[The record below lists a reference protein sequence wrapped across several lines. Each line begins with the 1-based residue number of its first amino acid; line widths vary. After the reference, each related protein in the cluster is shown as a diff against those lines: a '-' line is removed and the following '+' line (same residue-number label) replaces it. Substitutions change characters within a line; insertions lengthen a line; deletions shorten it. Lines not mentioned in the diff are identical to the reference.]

1 MMPKVGGRSFPGGL
15 VLGLTMAETV
25 ILIVFVLLLAM
36 TVLLG
41 RETDLREDVEQKL
54 EQLESIQGTL
64 DELGLSPEAARDVL
78 ASGTRDRYAAENW
91 RTLLRALDEES
102 DPQTAPSPEAVASQA
117 QAHET
122 LTDALRETGIRGITA
137 VLNAMTT
144 LAEIVKISH
153 AAGLTL
159 ADAKERIADTE
170 VGDGRGT
177 DHPSC
182 WTDNDNTV
190 AYLFDVALVD
200 AGYILQPAR
209 APQHEP
215 KRASL
220 PLSRI
225 RTGRLLS
232 STEFREQTREL
243 LEWSVANEC
252 RFFVRAFD
260 LTAADQKE
268 VYKDRMRT
276 LESRFYK
283 NANPSGTPPSVGTV
297 LLRQ

>member
-1 MMPKVGGRSFPGGL
+1 MPKQGGRSFPGGL

-41 RETDLREDVEQKL
+41 RETDLREDVEKKL
-54 EQLESIQGTL
+54 AQLESMQGTL

-78 ASGTRDRYAAENW
+78 ASGTRDRHAAENW

-102 DPQTAPSPEAVASQA
+102 DPRTAPSPEAVASRM

-122 LTDALRETGIRGITA
+122 LTEALRETGIKGITA
-137 VLNAMTT
+137 VPDAMTT
-144 LAEIVKISH
+144 LAEIAKISH

-159 ADAKERIADTE
+159 ADAKERIAVPE

-200 AGYILQPAR
+200 GGYILQPAR
-209 APQHEP
+209 APQHEH

-232 STEFREQTREL
+232 PTEFREQTRAIL
-243 LEWSVANEC
+243 DWSVANEC

-260 LTAADQKE
+260 LTAPDQKE

-283 NANPSGTPPSVGTV
+283 NASPSGPPPSVDTV
-297 LLRQ
+297 LLRR

>member
-1 MMPKVGGRSFPGGL
+1 M
-15 VLGLTMAETV
+15 
-25 ILIVFVLLLAM
+25 
-36 TVLLG
+36 
-41 RETDLREDVEQKL
+41 
-54 EQLESIQGTL
+54 
-64 DELGLSPEAARDVL
+64 
-78 ASGTRDRYAAENW
+78 
-91 RTLLRALDEES
+91 
-102 DPQTAPSPEAVASQA
+102 

-122 LTDALRETGIRGITA
+122 LTEALQETGIEGITA
-137 VLNAMTT
+137 VLDAMTT
-144 LAEIVKISH
+144 LAEIAKISH
-153 AAGLTL
+153 AVGLTL
-159 ADAKERIADTE
+159 EDAKERIADTE
-170 VGDGRGT
+170 SGDGRGT

-182 WTDNDNTV
+182 WTDDDDTV

-200 AGYILQPAR
+200 AGYILQQAR
-209 APQHEP
+209 APQHEH

-232 STEFREQTREL
+232 PTDFREQTREIL
-243 LEWSVANEC
+243 DWSIDNEC

-283 NANPSGTPPSVGTV
+283 NANPSGPAPSVERV
-297 LLRQ
+297 LPRP

>member
-1 MMPKVGGRSFPGGL
+1 MNSVSPPKRPAMFSPVEREIDMPRR
-15 VLGLTMAETV
+15 
-25 ILIVFVLLLAM
+25 I
-36 TVLLG
+36 
-41 RETDLREDVEQKL
+41 
-54 EQLESIQGTL
+54 
-64 DELGLSPEAARDVL
+64 
-78 ASGTRDRYAAENW
+78 W

-102 DPQTAPSPEAVASQA
+102 DPQTGPSPEAVASQM

-122 LTDALRETGIRGITA
+122 LAEALRETGIKGITA
-137 VLNAMTT
+137 VLDAMTT
-144 LAEIVKISH
+144 LAEIAKISH

-177 DHPSC
+177 DHSSC

-200 AGYILQPAR
+200 GGYILQPAGAR
-209 APQHEP
+209 QHEH

-220 PLSRI
+220 PLSRV

-283 NANPSGTPPSVGTV
+283 NANPSGPPPSTDSG
-297 LLRQ
+297 LPRP